1 MAVWLPA
8 LAGFS
13 LLARITYLREVADA
27 RHAVEQL
34 GESIASS
41 VERELDK
48 RVFMARALSASS
60 SLAEQDLHRFH
71 REASAAL
78 KGSGAWAVLV
88 DERTQLVNTVLP
100 FDAQATRERPPG
112 LPLLREG
119 SAILFASR
127 GAATG
132 RPVLGAFVPE
142 AQSLPVVRNVG
153 VVFELAAIQGIL
165 DSQNA
170 AQGSL
175 SAVVNQDFVIMAR
188 SRDPQKWVG
197 AKAGPE
203 IQRRVRAKEVG
214 FGESVTLDGV
224 PSLTF
229 LTPANKY
236 GWTVVL
242 ALPKNALAAAA
253 QRLTMQVLAAGAAIL
268 AIGLAAVLYLAR
280 RVGAPVIALR
290 DDALRLGDDSV
301 PPERAF
307 PVLEVREVSRAL
319 HAAGRRSHEAKQLL
333 ETRVRQAVVDAES
346 AQAKLLE
353 GQKREAIGRLT
364 GGLAHEFNNLLQTIS
379 VALQVLERDA
389 KEGRNARVM
398 QSAKQATRRAAD
410 LVRQM
415 LSFGR
420 ERPLKREPVQLARL
434 LDGSQE
440 LTDKAVG
447 EKIVLSVDVPTDL
460 PPVYVDPAQLELA
473 VLNLVFNARD
483 AMPNGGRIAIG
494 ATLHA
499 AAANALDATD
509 QVCLSVADNGSG
521 MDELTKAKAFEPY
534 FTTKPIGA
542 GSGLGL
548 AQVAAFV
555 RQSEGH
561 ASIDSV
567 PGRGTTVSLWLPVA
581 AADAKAPASTPA
593 NAPAPRVL
601 PLQILMVE
609 DDVLVSAVVVPAL
622 ERLGHAVRLCT
633 SSDAARQLLHE
644 ERERFDVLFTD
655 IVMPG
660 GSSGLD
666 LARWARAHRPS
677 LPVVVATGY
686 TVREVPS
693 DLELLRKP
701 YDIDALM
708 LAMLRAIEAAPR

>member
-34 GESIASS
+34 GENIASS

-48 RVFMARALSASS
+48 RVFMATALSASS
-60 SLAEQDLHRFH
+60 ALAEQDWRRFH

-78 KGSGAWAVLV
+78 KGSGAWALLV
-88 DERTQLVNTVLP
+88 DERMQLVNTVLP
-100 FDAQATRERPPG
+100 FDAHVARERPPG

-119 SAILFASR
+119 AAILFAAH
-127 GAATG
+127 GAATE
-132 RPVLGAFVPE
+132 RPVLGAFVPDV
-142 AQSLPVVRNVG
+142 QTSPVARNVG
-153 VVFELAAIQGIL
+153 VVFELSAIQGIL
-165 DSQNA
+165 DKQSH
-170 AQGSL
+170 AQGTL
-175 SAVVNQDFVIMAR
+175 SAVVNQDMVIMAR

-197 AKAGPE
+197 ATSGPE
-203 IQRRVRAKEVG
+203 IRRRVREKETG

-229 LTPANKY
+229 ITGANRY
-236 GWTVVL
+236 GWSVVL
-242 ALPKNALAAAA
+242 ALPKDALTDAAR
-253 QRLTMQVLAAGAAIL
+253 RLTMQALAASAAIL
-268 AIGLAAVLYLAR
+268 AIGLATVLYLAR

-290 DDALRLGDDSV
+290 NDAIQLGGDSV

-307 PVLEVREVSRAL
+307 PVVEMREVSRAL
-319 HAAGRRSHEAKQLL
+319 HEAGRRSREAKQLL
-333 ETRVRQAVVDAES
+333 ETRVREAVVDAES

-379 VALQVLERDA
+379 VALQVIERDA
-389 KEGRNARVM
+389 SEGRSARVL
-398 QSAKQATRRAAD
+398 QSARQATRRAAD

-420 ERPLKREPVQLARL
+420 ERPLKREPVRLARL
-434 LDGSQE
+434 LTGSQE

-447 EKIVLSVDVPTDL
+447 EKIVLSVDVPADL

-483 AMPNGGRIAIG
+483 AMPNGGRIRIT
-494 ATLHA
+494 ATRQRPAGDA
-499 AAANALDATD
+499 ADAPD
-509 QVCLSVADNGSG
+509 NVCLSVADNGAG
-521 MDELTKAKAFEPY
+521 MDEVTKARAFEPY

-555 RQSEGH
+555 RQSEGQ
-561 ASIDSV
+561 ATIDSA

-581 AADAKAPASTPA
+581 AVDAAAASAAPVAP
-593 NAPAPRVL
+593 PAPRVL
-601 PLQILMVE
+601 PLRILMVE
-609 DDVLVSAVVVPAL
+609 DDALVSAVVVPAL

-633 SSDAARQLLHE
+633 SSDVAQQLLQDG
-644 ERERFDVLFTD
+644 RDSFDVLFTD

-660 GSSGLD
+660 STSGLD
-666 LARWARAHRPS
+666 LARWARAHRPA

-701 YDIDALM
+701 YDIDALTT
-708 LAMLRAIEAAPR
+708 AMLRAIEATPR